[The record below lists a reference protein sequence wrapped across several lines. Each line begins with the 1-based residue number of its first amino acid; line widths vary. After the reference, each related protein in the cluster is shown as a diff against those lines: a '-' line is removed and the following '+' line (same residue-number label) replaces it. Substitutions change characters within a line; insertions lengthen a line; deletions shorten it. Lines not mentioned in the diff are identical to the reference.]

1 MKELL
6 GEAYDPSRD
15 LWGEVLMNKI
25 FKIDDWYNDKTA
37 MLCTI
42 RKGKG
47 RKPYLD
53 STIYFNLRVQVDG
66 KEMFSNFPK
75 ALSETTSWEAESSYL
90 EKFCDF
96 KEMTVEEREAS
107 IEDST
112 AHANFKVDS
121 YQLPS
126 FITKM
131 LKNMQKN

>member
-1 MKELL
+1 
-6 GEAYDPSRD
+6 
-15 LWGEVLMNKI
+15 MNKI
-25 FKIDDWYNDKTA
+25 FKVDSWYNDRSA
-37 MLCTI
+37 LLCTI

-53 STIYFNLRVQVDG
+53 STIYFNLRVQVNDQ
-66 KEMFSNFPK
+66 EVFSNFPK
-75 ALSETTSWEAESSYL
+75 ALSETTDWDSESSYL

-107 IEDST
+107 VDDVT
-112 AHANFKVDS
+112 AHASLKVDS

-126 FITKM
+126 FITKI